1 MPTKKFLNAPDDA
14 VAEMLDGV
22 CLSAPNIARIAGQ
35 NVLVYDD
42 ETSSPNRV
50 AVISGGGSGH
60 EPAMGGY
67 LGDGM
72 LTAAVCGNVYAS
84 PSVEAVLSAIRATAG
99 SAGAVLIVMNYT
111 GDRLNFGLAAERAK
125 LEGLEVE
132 MVIVGDD
139 CAMAEEEVG
148 IAGRRGLAGTLFV
161 HKVAGA
167 AAKAGKSLRE
177 VAEEARACAER
188 VGTMGVALEAC
199 TLPGSS
205 GVAREI
211 PEGTMELGLGIHGEP
226 GARTAKVASCD
237 EVVETLLTSVF
248 ERNEKL
254 GKLGENSKVALMVNS
269 LGATPLME
277 LYVAAR
283 AAFAWLACKKK
294 IRVTHA
300 YVGTFMSAIDM
311 NGFSVTVCAL
321 DDDVRVSRLE
331 APCSCSAWPKNARL
345 TNAKLLFIEG
355 PKGSEASTTVRAEE
369 APKTPEGVLALKVIR
384 KIADD
389 LIAVEADL
397 TKYDQAVGDG
407 DCGTTV
413 RKGAEA
419 LKKDADGYP
428 CDDVASLARAIGN
441 TIRQSMGGTSGVLY
455 DIFFT
460 AAADKLNKLAKD
472 KPPSAEVVLVGFSAG
487 VHAMMQYGGARA
499 GDRTMLDALVPALSM
514 AGIAQLGKKP
524 TTEVA
529 SEAAK
534 AAKAGAMDTKNMTAR
549 AGRSSYVNKDVLK
562 ETPDPGA
569 IAAAT
574 WLQSIADVVNGK

>member
-1 MPTKKFLNAPDDA
+1 MSTKKFLNAPDDA
-14 VAEMLDGV
+14 VVEMLDGV
-22 CLSAPNIARIAGQ
+22 CLSTPNIARIANQ
-35 NVLVYDD
+35 NVLVYKD
-42 ETSSPNRV
+42 ESSDSNRV

-67 LGDGM
+67 LGAGM

-84 PSVEAVLSAIRATAG
+84 PSVEAVLSAIRATG
-99 SAGAVLIVMNYT
+99 KPAGAVLIVMNYT

-125 LEGLEVE
+125 LEGFEVE

-139 CAMAEEEVG
+139 CAMAEEDVG

-167 AAKAGKSLRE
+167 AASAGKSLRE
-177 VAEEARACAER
+177 VAEEARACAEN

-226 GARTAKVASCD
+226 GARTAKMTSCD
-237 EVVETLLTSVF
+237 EVVETLLTNVF

-254 GKLGENSKVALMVNS
+254 SKLGENSKVALMVNS

-283 AAFAWLACKKK
+283 AAFAWMACKKK
-294 IRVTHA
+294 IRVTHT

-345 TNAKLLFIEG
+345 TNANLLVVEG
-355 PKGSEASTTVRAEE
+355 PKGSEASTTVRAE
-369 APKTPEGVLALKVIR
+369 APKTPEGILALKAIR

-389 LIAVEADL
+389 LITVEGDL

-460 AAADKLNKLAKD
+460 AAADKLTKLAKG
-472 KPPSAEVVLVGFSAG
+472 KPPSAEVVLIGFSAG

-514 AGIAQLGKKP
+514 AGITQLSKKP

-534 AAKAGAMDTKNMTAR
+534 AAMSGAMDTKNMMAR

-574 WLQSIADVVNGK
+574 WIQSIADVIN